1 LVALPAGIYRQFHRG
16 ANSETGHYG
25 RFLRFRTE
33 NYQHKVEGKEEYD
46 DEVDQFS
53 IWRKEG
59 RSPAM
64 IRSILKQSIQFR
76 FLVIILAGVLM
87 FFGVSQ
93 LGEMPVAI
101 YPEFDP
107 PLVEVQTEALGLSA
121 EEMEALIT
129 VPLEADLLNG
139 VAWLKQIR
147 SKTVA
152 GMSSIL
158 LEFDPGTD
166 PIRARQMV
174 QERLIETFALPNVSN
189 VPTML
194 QPLSSSRRVMMVS
207 LSSEELSLIDLG
219 VLARWVITPR
229 LMGVPGVANV
239 PIWGLREWQL
249 QVQVDP
255 EHLQERG
262 VTLMQVIETS
272 GEALWV
278 SPLSYLESSTPGTA
292 GWIDTPNQRLSIRHE
307 LPISSAEDLMQV
319 PVKGTAY
326 QLSDISNVVED
337 HQPLIGDAILRDGP
351 GLLLVIEKFPG
362 TNTLE
367 VTRGVEQALH
377 AMAPG
382 LSGIEIDTTV
392 FRPANYIEQSIDNL
406 STFLLI
412 GAFLLVLALVLFYWD
427 WRAVLVS
434 AVAIPVSVITALV
447 VLYVAGY
454 TFNVMVLT
462 GLMVAIGVI
471 VDDAIIDPENY
482 SRRLRARGRDAGED
496 AKRDDLVEAA
506 ADTRGPIIFALLIML
521 LAVTPVVLL
530 QGVSGAFFQPL
541 AAAYAL
547 AVIASMLV
555 ALTVTPALS
564 MAILSDTPVE
574 RERSPVVRWF
584 QGGYRRTLERVI
596 SAPRLAYIITGLLLI
611 LSLAVIPFLETSL
624 LPSLKVSELRI
635 EWTMAPST
643 SRLEM
648 NRVMNRVLEELQTV
662 PGVQNLGAHVGRAI
676 TGDQIGGIHSGE
688 IWVSLDPKGD
698 LDAAAAAIQEVIG
711 GYPGVFREI
720 SIFQP
725 DRIGDVL
732 AEDQKDIVAR
742 IYGWDFEVLNGKAEE
757 VSAILSGMDGLKD
770 VESET
775 LAVEPQI
782 EIEVD
787 LAAAQRYQIKP
798 GDVRRAATT
807 LLSGLRVGNLYEE
820 QKVFDVMVWGE
831 PDIRRNLTEIQ
842 NLLIDTP
849 RGGHVRLGEVAEVRF
864 AATPVVINRDAV
876 SRYTDVT
883 ANLDGRSYRSAAAEI
898 ENRLQGVA
906 LPLEYHIELVDDTVQ
921 QAASVQRMLLFS
933 VIAAV
938 GIILLLQACFWS
950 WKLAFITT
958 LSLPA
963 ALTGGVLAAV
973 FFGGLVSMGS
983 LFGLLAVLA
992 LSLRFSIVL
1001 FRHYQYMAQELGE
1014 AFGPDLVMAGSA
1026 ERLKPLLMTAFATGL
1041 AVLPLVF
1048 AGDIPGLEVIR
1059 KTAVVI
1065 LGGLVTTTLLSLFVL
1080 PPLYLR
1086 YGKVAESFEII
1097 QPESVEMTAAH
1108 D

>member
-1 LVALPAGIYRQFHRG
+1 
-16 ANSETGHYG
+16 
-25 RFLRFRTE
+25 
-33 NYQHKVEGKEEYD
+33 
-46 DEVDQFS
+46 
-53 IWRKEG
+53 
-59 RSPAM
+59 M
-64 IRSILKQSIQFR
+64 IRSIVKQSIQFR

-87 FFGVSQ
+87 FFGIYQ
-93 LGEMPVAI
+93 LRDMPVAI

-139 VAWLKQIR
+139 VAWLERIR

-158 LEFDPGTD
+158 LEFEPGTD

-262 VTLMQVIETS
+262 VSLMQIIETA

-307 LPISSAEDLMQV
+307 LPITSAEDLMKV

-326 QLSDISNVVED
+326 QLSDVSKVVED
-337 HQPLIGDAILRDGP
+337 HQPLIGDAILSDGP

-367 VTRGVEQALH
+367 VTRGVEEALA

-392 FRPANYIEQSIDNL
+392 FRPANYIEQSMSNL
-406 STFLLI
+406 STSLLI
-412 GAFLLVLALVLFYWD
+412 SAFLLVLVLIIFYWD

-434 AVAIPVSVITALV
+434 MVSIPVSVVAALV
-447 VLYVAGY
+447 ILNLTGY
-454 TFNVMVLT
+454 TFNVMILA

-471 VDDAIIDPENY
+471 VDDVIIDPENFTHRIR
-482 SRRLRARGRDAGED
+482 SRDNDAGED
-496 AKRDDLVEAA
+496 DKRDDLVEAVV
-506 ADTRGPIIFALLIML
+506 DMRGPIIYALLIML
-521 LAVTPVVLL
+521 LVIAPIFLL

-541 AAAYAL
+541 AVAYAL
-547 AVIASMLV
+547 AVLTSMLV
-555 ALTVTPALS
+555 AMTVTPALS
-564 MAILSDTPVE
+564 MIILSGTPVE
-574 RERSPVVRWF
+574 RDHSPVVRWF
-584 QGGYRRTLERVI
+584 QGRYRATLDRIIEN
-596 SAPRLAYIITGLLLI
+596 PRMVYIIAGIVLI
-611 LSLAVIPFLETSL
+611 VSLAVFPFLKTSI
-624 LPSLKVSELRI
+624 LPSLKVTELRI

-648 NRVMNRVLEELQTV
+648 NRIMNRVIEELRTI

-676 TGDQIGGIHSGE
+676 TGDQVSGIHSGE
-688 IWVSLDPKGD
+688 IWVSLDPETD
-698 LDAAAAAIQEVIG
+698 VDAALSSIQDVIN
-711 GYPGVFREI
+711 GYPGVFRELNT
-720 SIFQP
+720 FQP

-732 AEDQKDIVAR
+732 AEDEKDVVAR
-742 IYGWDFEVLNGKAEE
+742 IYGWDYDVLNEKADE
-757 VSAILSGMDGLKD
+757 VNAILSGIDGVKD
-770 VESET
+770 VGIEHLIE
-775 LAVEPQI
+775 EPQI

-820 QKVFDVMVWGE
+820 QKVFDVIVWGE
-831 PDIRRNLTEIQ
+831 PDVRRNLTEIV

-864 AATPVVINRDAV
+864 TATPVIINRDAV
-876 SRYTDVT
+876 SRYIDVT
-883 ANLDGRSYRSAAAEI
+883 ANLDRRSYHSVATEI
-898 ENRLQGVA
+898 ENRLQGVS
-906 LPLEYHIELVDDTVQ
+906 LPLEYHIELVDNTAQ
-921 QAASVQRMLLFS
+921 KLASIQRILLFS

-950 WKLAFITT
+950 WKLSFIIF
-958 LSLPA
+958 LSLPFP
-963 ALTGGVLAAV
+963 LTSGVLAAILS
-973 FFGGLVSMGS
+973 GGVISLGS

-992 LSLRFSIVL
+992 ISLRFS
-1001 FRHYQYMAQELGE
+1001 
-1014 AFGPDLVMAGSA
+1014 LVMTRHFQNLEQQDGVPFSTELVLQGAMD
-1026 ERLKPLLMTAFATGL
+1026 RLRPILMTAFAIGL
-1041 AVLPLVF
+1041 VVLPLVF
-1048 AGDIPGLEVIR
+1048 AGDIPGLEVLR
-1059 KTAVVI
+1059 NLGVVI
-1065 LGGLVTTTLLSLFVL
+1065 LGGLVTTTLLNLFAL

-1086 YGKVAESFEII
+1086 YGLMTEPIDIFQQEPA
-1097 QPESVEMTAAH
+1097 EMTATH